1 MGGERLKVES
11 KGRLLSRR
19 RTCQEEAVSEL
30 FGKQRD
36 KRWTISNGE
45 TANTYGSG
53 QYMQRRPRCSIDE
66 TFCDE

>member
-30 FGKQRD
+30 FEKQRD

-45 TANTYGSG
+45 TANTYGSS
-53 QYMQRRPRCSIDE
+53 Q
-66 TFCDE
+66 